1 MKAYVEYLARA
12 LVDYPDKVE
21 VTEISGDSTD
31 VYEIRVGPGELGKV
45 IGKNGRTIRA
55 LRTILASAAAREH
68 RRVVLEL
75 LE

>member
-1 MKAYVEYLARA
+1 MKAFIEYLLRA
-12 LVDYPDKVE
+12 LVDRPVE
-21 VTEISGDSTD
+21 VDVREVVGEQTV
-31 VYEIRVGPGELGKV
+31 VYELRVGGGELGKV

-55 LRTILASAAAREH
+55 LRTILASAAAREQ